1 MSPHAA
7 LTSLRHLSAR
17 IGRDP
22 LLTQANSGNTSIKLG
37 RVLWVKA
44 SGKWL
49 SDALQ
54 EDIFARVDLASARE
68 SIRRGHNPAAAAMDA
83 DGEKLTPSVETAM
96 HAVLPHCVVVHVHSV
111 NAIAHAVRWDARP
124 HLEQLLAGLQW
135 EWIPY
140 AASGLPLA
148 AQIEQALRRSPLT
161 DVFVLGNHGLIV
173 CGDDCET
180 AELLLAEVEA
190 RLSTN
195 PRRAPEFDEQF
206 LRRLAAGS
214 AWRLPAHTR
223 LHALAT
229 DANSR
234 DILSKGILYPSQT
247 VFLGNRNPWASFYS
261 GLYSEAALNFDP
273 AGTARRFVVVR
284 DKGVLVSDTLTSE
297 ELETLLGLVEV
308 VQRID
313 SSVPL
318 RYLTAAEADHT
329 STHGLYRETPAL
341 HASTRFAPTAGINAA
356 STWQTELEPACPGR
370 PVSS

>member
-7 LTSLRHLSAR
+7 LTSLRNLSAR

-22 LLTQANSGNTSIKLG
+22 LLTQANSGNTSIKLD

-49 SDALQ
+49 SAALQ
-54 EDIFARVDLASARE
+54 EDIFARVDMASARE
-68 SIRRGHNPAAAAMDA
+68 CIRRGHNPTAAAIDA
-83 DGEKLTPSVETAM
+83 GGERLTPSVETAM
-96 HAVLPHCVVVHVHSV
+96 HAALPQRIVVHVHSV
-111 NAIAHAVRWDARP
+111 NAIAHGVRWDARP
-124 HLEQLLAGLQW
+124 QLEQLLAGLQW

-148 AQIEQALRRSPLT
+148 EQIEQVLRRSPLT
-161 DVFVLGNHGLIV
+161 DVFILSNHGLIV

-180 AELLLAEVEA
+180 AELLLAEIEA

-214 AWRLPAHTR
+214 GWRLPAHTR

-229 DANSR
+229 DAASR
-234 DILSKGILYPSQT
+234 DILSRGILYPAQT

-261 GLYSEAALNFDP
+261 GLYSEATLDFDHL
-273 AGTARRFVVVR
+273 GSARRFVVVR
-284 DKGVLVSDTLTSE
+284 DKGVLVGDTLTSV

-313 SSVPL
+313 PSVPL
-318 RYLTAAEADHT
+318 RYLTAAEAEQ
-329 STHGLYRETPAL
+329 STHGVYREVPAMR
-341 HASTRFAPTAGINAA
+341 ACAPTGEISAA
-356 STWQTELEPACPGR
+356 STWRTELEP
-370 PVSS
+370 